1 CPGSCA
7 RRSTSRPRARPPTSG
22 GCSRGTAAGAGVRS
36 PSAWRWRRWAPW
48 RRRSCSGR
56 WSISRAGAHLLGR
69 RAGSGL
75 VLGALLAL
83 LGALLALEVPLAG
96 GLRRAGARLEE
107 RLRALYLH
115 KIPRLPDRYFQSRPV
130 SDLAERAHLLHRL
143 RALPTLGGEI
153 ARAALEIAV
162 LTAGLCWV
170 YPPGAALAVALGAT
184 M

>member
-1 CPGSCA
+1 G
-7 RRSTSRPRARPPTSG
+7 
-22 GCSRGTAAGAGVRS
+22 
-36 PSAWRWRRWAPW
+36 
-48 RRRSCSGR
+48 
-56 WSISRAGAHLLGR
+56 LLGR
-69 RAGSGL
+69 ALGSGSAGP
-75 VLGALLAL
+75 GALYAAILAL
-83 LGALLALEVPLAG
+83 LVALLLLELPVAG
-96 GLRRAGARLEE
+96 GLRRVGARLEE
-107 RLRALYLH
+107 RLRSLYLH

-130 SDLAERAHLLHRL
+130 SDMAEGAHLLHRL